1 MQIESPFHEG
11 ERLVQERAG
20 EQGQAA
26 RNAGVIADSIVPG
39 ALGFIAQQR
48 LAIVGSVAPDGA
60 LWASLLMGDAG
71 FVQAPDVRSLVFD
84 VERMLSAPEDPLWAN
99 LEDDERVGMLFIEL
113 ATRRR
118 LRVNGN
124 MSRGADGGLRL
135 DVVEAYPNC
144 PQYIQRRDME
154 AMETHEGDWDTQSGG
169 VLTASQKEMVAQADT
184 LFVASAHP
192 DGGVDASHRGGNPG
206 FLRWVDEA
214 TLRVPDYH
222 GNSMFNTLGNLN
234 ANPKSGLLFVDFEG
248 GRTLQLTGRA
258 EIRWDLDV
266 SDHPTGGTG
275 RYWDFSVDEWVE
287 TTAPHHLEWTLV
299 DRSTFNP

>member
-11 ERLVQERAG
+11 ERLVQEGAG

-39 ALGFIAQQR
+39 ALGFIGQQR
-48 LAIVGSVAPDGA
+48 LVIVGSVAPDGA
-60 LWASLLMGDAG
+60 MWASLLMGDAG
-71 FVQAPDVRSLVFD
+71 FVQAPDVRSVVFD
-84 VERMLSAPEDPLWAN
+84 ADHMLSAPDDPLWAN
-99 LEDDERVGMLFIEL
+99 LEGDERVGMLFIEL
-113 ATRRR
+113 GTRRR

-124 MSRGADGGLRL
+124 MSRAADGGFRL

-144 PQYIQRRDME
+144 PQYIQRRDMG
-154 AMETHEGDWDTQSGG
+154 AMEPHNGEWDTQSGG
-169 VLTASQKEMVAQADT
+169 VLTASQKEWVAQADT

-206 FLRWVDEA
+206 FVRWVDEA

-222 GNSMFNTLGNLN
+222 GNSMFNTLGNLS

-258 EIRWDLDV
+258 EIRWDLDG

-287 TTAPHHLEWTLV
+287 TMAPHDLEWTLV